1 MFIYICV
8 QTIYFFNQNT
18 KERERMNHVNAP
30 SKNTLSFSKIGI
42 GCWAFGGGEYWGSQD
57 QQDVEEVVQTA
68 IDSGLNLFDTAR
80 MYNDGKS
87 EQSLGKALKGIREKA
102 VICSKV
108 SPAKAYYHTL
118 IQECE
123 SSLKNLGTDYIDLYM
138 IHWPLC
144 PVSLQHFTDD
154 PAILKNPPTSEEAFS
169 ALRQLK
175 KEGKILHIGVSNYGP
190 TQLKE
195 ALAICPEIEVNE
207 LTYNVLSR
215 AIEAEIVPLCE
226 KENAKIISSMTFQQ
240 GILTG
245 IYRTAEEVPP
255 YQAHSRHFAQERGA
269 GTSRHGGPG
278 VEKEM
283 FHVVEKLRT
292 LAETLHISMAQLSAA
307 WVLHKS
313 FISSALVGCRNK
325 EQLLDNMAALNISLP
340 DDIVREIDEVSL
352 PVWEKLGNSP
362 DYYESLSESRMF

>member
-1 MFIYICV
+1 MANFC
-8 QTIYFFNQNT
+8 
-18 KERERMNHVNAP
+18 ASP
-30 SKNTLSFSKIGI
+30 SDALSFQKIGI
-42 GCWAFGGGEYWGSQD
+42 GCWAFGGGEYWGNQD
-57 QQDVEEVVQTA
+57 QKDVENVVHTA
-68 IDSGLNLFDTAR
+68 IDAGLNLFDTAR

-87 EQSLGKALKGIREKA
+87 EESLGKALKGLREKA

-108 SPAKAYYHTL
+108 SPAKAYYNTL

-123 SSLKNLGTDYIDLYM
+123 ASLKNLGTDYIDLYM

-144 PVSLQHFTDD
+144 PVSLRHFTND
-154 PAILKNPPTSEEAFS
+154 PQVLNNPPTSEEAFS
-169 ALRQLK
+169 ALLKLK
-175 KEGKILHIGVSNYGP
+175 KEGKIRHIGVSNYGP

-226 KENAKIISSMTFQQ
+226 KQNVKIISSMTFQQ

-245 IYRTAEEVPP
+245 MYRTAEEVPP
-255 YQAHSRHFAQERGA
+255 HQAHSRHFAQERGA

-283 FHVVEKLRT
+283 FLVVDKLRT
-292 LAETLHISMAQLSAA
+292 LAEDLHISVAQLSAA
-307 WVLHKS
+307 WVLHKQ
-313 FISSALVGCRNK
+313 FISCALVGCRTK
-325 EQLLDNMAALNISLP
+325 EQLLDNVAALNVSLS
-340 DDIVREIDEVSL
+340 DEIVREIDQVSL

-362 DYYESLSESRMF
+362 DYYESLSESRVF